1 MNVKS
6 VGAEFS
12 LLKKVGDLTLQP
24 QPRQDAFFPGQDHRS
39 VDAAAYG
46 LVREESNRPRTQVGQ
61 GSVLARPGRVGA
73 MRPFSAA

>member
-6 VGAEFS
+6 IGVEFS
-12 LLKKVGDLTLQP
+12 LLKKAGDLTPPP

>member
-12 LLKKVGDLTLQP
+12 LLKKVGDLTSSP
-24 QPRQDAFFPGQDHRS
+24 SRAKTRFFPAKAAGS
-39 VDAAAYG
+39 VDATAYG

-73 MRPFSAA
+73 MRPFLAA

>member
-6 VGAEFS
+6 VRAEFS

-24 QPRQDAFFPGQDHRS
+24 QPRQDAFFPAKAAGS
-39 VDAAAYG
+39 VDATAYG
-46 LVREESNRPRTQVGQ
+46 LVREESNRPRMQVGQ

-73 MRPFSAA
+73 MRPFLSA